1 MTVGITYPRPI
12 YIPPLPIF
20 NPLFFPVIPPSS
32 STTSG
37 GGGGSS
43 NVFPLGLTSGNKITM
58 DGGTVVGTGNERTIE
73 GVSYIDFCSF
83 SDITPP
89 TPTVGEISQSNTT
102 MTIGSL
108 TSGSGI
114 AVNIQGSALTY
125 NSNPVIF
132 TNSSTNSTDIT
143 GNVLNLQNYN
153 QSQIVGSIFA
163 PSPSP
168 TITQC
173 VFIGQAIGN
182 GITNCNSTIC
192 IGNNAGYSMTTNTN
206 GIAIGTNADVGIGFS
221 NNISIGYGCFASANN
236 AVQIGGS
243 TSSTQ
248 NSNANSVQLGD
259 SNMYVSIPNYI
270 QFSDGTQLSSANL
283 NTAGTSTLSI
293 NSSTTTWNWNLT
305 SILCNPA
312 KNIPFTVLLAT
323 NIPSLASQV
332 YTGNYNLIPQQVY
345 FTVNSP
351 VLQNTNVVNPPLT
364 NPNAQQMPVSLTG
377 FYANGMNVVQM
388 NGVANTAT
396 DNLSPSPFGGVFY
409 DNATTNTLTSSSPF
423 QPAFTGIASLT
434 TTTFWYGTYYL
445 VQTSYNFVPNN
456 IANGYTLNQFFSEP
470 TYSAGVPTT
479 KAGLYISVTTNVGT
493 PAFTANPVNLQ
504 LNII

>member
-1 MTVGITYPRPI
+1 MTVGIAYPKPI

-20 NPLFFPVIPPSS
+20 NPIFFPVIPPSS
-32 STTSG
+32 SSTSG
-37 GGGGSS
+37 GGGGTS

-114 AVNIQGSALTY
+114 TVNIQGSALTY

-143 GNVLNLQNYN
+143 GNVLNLQNYT
-153 QSQIVGSIFA
+153 QSQIIGSPLISSGA
-163 PSPSP
+163 
-168 TITQC
+168 TISNA
-173 VFIGQAIGN
+173 VLIGTAVGN
-182 GITNCNSTIC
+182 GITNCNSTIA
-192 IGNNAGYSMTTNTN
+192 IGNNSAYSTVSNTN
-206 GIAIGTNADVGIGFS
+206 GISIGTHTDLGTGFT
-221 NNISIGYGCFASANN
+221 NNIAIGYGCEAFANN
-236 AVQIGGS
+236 CVQIGGS
-243 TSSTQ
+243 TGTTQ

-259 SNMYVSIPNYI
+259 SNMYVNIPNYI
-270 QFSDGTQLSSANL
+270 KFSDGTQLSSANL
-283 NTAGTSTLSI
+283 NTGGTTTLSI
-293 NSSTTTWNWNLT
+293 NTSTTTWNWNLT
-305 SILCNPA
+305 SILSNPA

-323 NIPSLASQV
+323 NVPSLASQV
-332 YTGNYNLIPQQVY
+332 YTGDYTLIPQQVY
-345 FTVNSP
+345 FTVSSP

-364 NPNAQQMPVSLTG
+364 NANAQQMPVSLTG

-388 NGVANTAT
+388 SGVANIAT

-409 DNATTNTLTSSSPF
+409 DNATTNTVTSSSPF

-445 VQTSYNFVPNN
+445 VQTSYNFVSYN

-470 TYSAGVPTT
+470 TYSAGIPTSI
-479 KAGLYISVTTNVGT
+479 AGVYISITTNVGT
-493 PAFTANPVNLQ
+493 PAFTNPVKLQ
-504 LNII
+504 LNIV